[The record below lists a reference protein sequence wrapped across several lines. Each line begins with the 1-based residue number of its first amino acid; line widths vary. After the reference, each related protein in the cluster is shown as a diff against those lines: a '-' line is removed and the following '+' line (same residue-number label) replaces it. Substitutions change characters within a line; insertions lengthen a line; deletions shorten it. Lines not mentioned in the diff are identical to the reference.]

1 MAKNFDK
8 KEKLNEAGFVQRFAN
23 SPIFQTVSSK
33 LRDLS
38 NLGMKYGDMVVRQSK
53 AIGPTEAAFAAEGP
67 MPEDLLYTLAYADI
81 GQKKYTAYFDK
92 DYKSRRDFL
101 RKFAMNGEIE
111 FILDTICDEA
121 IVYDD
126 KNFFCKPD
134 TSNIEPYLDEKK
146 HAELADE
153 IHRTFK
159 KIYTYFHFND
169 SISAWQYFKQ
179 FMIDGFLAWE
189 IIYNEDST
197 KIIGF
202 KEIDPIS
209 IRPAVEKTENGWTQ
223 VWYQYED
230 SPQLSRKLT
239 DSQIIYLSYSKG
251 AFASRVSYTE
261 RLVRSFNLLRI
272 MENTRVIWNLMN
284 ATYRLKMIVPIGAKS
299 PQKAKESLAELMAMY
314 KEDIYLDYDSGELTI
329 NGKPSMQFYKNYM
342 MPSKA
347 GEMPDIQ
354 TIAAEGP
361 DLSKTDALKYF
372 YDKLKQDSKIPYSR
386 FMREE
391 GSSPTIVIGGEG
403 QDYDEIRFYKFI
415 NRLRSNFQEC
425 LLKPLW
431 LQLCL
436 DHPEI
441 KDDELIRANLGLRFY
456 KDNLF
461 ERLKTID
468 VMTKEMDFVNN
479 MASYMKDDDST
490 PFFSRRWL
498 LEKWTSLDLDDF
510 KQNEQHLADDLAKN
524 NAENTDTD
532 LNSF

>member
-1 MAKNFDK
+1 MAKLQRSDR
-8 KEKLNEAGFVQRFAN
+8 LNEAGFIQRF
-23 SPIFQTVSSK
+23 SGSSIFQTISDK

-38 NLGMKYGDMVVRQSK
+38 HLGMTYQDQVIKQSK
-53 AIGPTEAAFAAEGP
+53 AIGTTEAAFSAEGP
-67 MPEDLLYTLAYADI
+67 MPEDLLYTLSYSDISTRKYLAY
-81 GQKKYTAYFDK
+81 YDK

-121 IVYDD
+121 VVYDE
-126 KNFFCKPD
+126 KNFFCQPD
-134 TSNIEPYLDEKK
+134 TSNMEPYLDEKK
-146 HAELADE
+146 HKEIADD
-153 IHRTFK
+153 IHASFK
-159 KIYTYFHFND
+159 KIYTHFHFND
-169 SISAWQYFKQ
+169 STSAWHCFKQ

-189 IIYNEDST
+189 IIYNEDTT

-202 KEIDPIS
+202 KELDPTS
-209 IRPAVEKTENGWTQ
+209 LRPAVEKTSEGWTH

-230 SPQLSRKLT
+230 SPQLSRKLS
-239 DSQIIYLSYSKG
+239 DSQIIYMSYTKG

-284 ATYRLKMIVPIGAKS
+284 ATYRLKMIVPIGTKS

-314 KEDIYLDYDSGELTI
+314 KEDIYLDYDSGELTV

-347 GEMPDIQ
+347 GESPDIE
-354 TIAAEGP
+354 TIAGEGP
-361 DLSKTDALKYF
+361 DLSNTDTLKYF
-372 YDKLKQDSKIPYSR
+372 YDKLKQDSKLPYSR
-386 FMREE
+386 FLREE
-391 GSSPTIVIGGEG
+391 GSGSTIIIGGDG

-415 NRLRSNFQEC
+415 NRLRSNFQEI

-431 LQLCL
+431 IQICL

-441 KDDELIRANLGLRFY
+441 KNDELIKANLGIRFH

-461 ERLKTID
+461 EKMKTMD
-468 VMTKEMDFVNN
+468 VMTKEMDFINN
-479 MASYMKDDDST
+479 MGAFMKDDDST

-498 LEKWTSLDLDDF
+498 LTKFSSLDRDDY
-510 KQNEQHLADDLAKN
+510 KQNDQYFSDDVGAAVK
-524 NAENTDTD
+524 AGEDSD
-532 LNSF
+532 DM

>member
-1 MAKNFDK
+1 MAKKLYTRESGN
-8 KEKLNEAGFVQRFAN
+8 LNESGFVQRFAN
-23 SPIFQTVSSK
+23 SPVFQTVSDK

-38 NLGMKYGDMVVRQSK
+38 SLGMRYGDMVVKQSK
-53 AIGPTEAAFAAEGP
+53 SVGATEAAFAAEGP

-81 GQKKYTAYFDK
+81 GAKRMTAYFDK
-92 DYKSRRDFL
+92 DYRGRRDFL

-111 FILDTICDEA
+111 FILDTIADEG

-134 TSNIEPYLDEKK
+134 TTNVAVYLDDKK
-146 HAELADE
+146 KDDIVDS
-153 IHRTFK
+153 IHSSFK
-159 KIYTYFHFND
+159 KIYTYFHFGD
-169 SISAWQYFKQ
+169 TISAWQYFKQ
-179 FMIDGFLAWE
+179 FCIDGFLAWE
-189 IIYNEDST
+189 IIYNEEGN

-202 KEIDPIS
+202 KEIDPAS
-209 IRPAVEKTENGWTQ
+209 IRPAVEKTESGWTQ
-223 VWYQYED
+223 VWHQYEE
-230 SPQLSRKLT
+230 SPQLARKLS
-239 DSQIIYLSYSKG
+239 DAQIIYISYSKG

-284 ATYRLKMIVPIGAKS
+284 ATYRLKMIVPIGSKS

-314 KEDIYLDYDSGELTI
+314 KEDIYLDYDSGELSI

-347 GEMPDIQ
+347 GESPDIQ
-354 TIAAEGP
+354 TISAEGP

-372 YDKLKQDSKIPYSR
+372 YDKLKQDSKLPFSR

-391 GSSPTIVIGGEG
+391 GSSPTIIIGGDG

-431 LQLCL
+431 IQISL
-436 DHPEI
+436 DHPELR
-441 KDDELIRANLGLRFY
+441 DDELFRANLGLRFN

-461 ERLKTID
+461 ERLKTMD
-468 VMTKEMDFVNN
+468 VLTKEMDFVNN
-479 MASYMKDDDST
+479 MASYMDDTDSA

-498 LEKWTSLDLDDF
+498 VEKFMSLDRDDYS
-510 KQNEQHLADDLAKN
+510 QNTITKDDDVAKNADAADDAG
-524 NAENTDTD
+524 
-532 LNSF
+532 F

>member
-1 MAKNFDK
+1 MPNKYSVEN
-8 KEKLNEAGFVQRFAN
+8 LNESGFFSRFSG
-23 SPIFQTVSSK
+23 SPIFQTVSQK

-38 NLGMKYGDMVVRQSK
+38 NLGMSWQDMVVTQSK
-53 AIGPTEAAFAAEGP
+53 AIGSTEAAFSAEGP
-67 MPEDLLYTLAYADI
+67 MPEDLMYTLAYADI
-81 GQKKYTAYFDK
+81 GQKKYTAYYDK
-92 DYKSRRDFL
+92 DYKGRRDFL

-111 FILDTICDEA
+111 FILESICDEG

-134 TSNIEPYLDEKK
+134 TSNIAPYLNDKK
-146 HAELADE
+146 YEDVTDD
-153 IHRTFK
+153 IHETFK
-159 KIYTYFHFND
+159 KIYTYFHFAD
-169 SISAWQYFKQ
+169 SVSAWQYFKQ
-179 FMIDGFLAWE
+179 FLIDGFLAFE
-189 IIYNEDST
+189 IIYNEEQT

-202 KEIDPIS
+202 KEIDPVS
-209 IRPAVEKTENGWTQ
+209 IRPAVEKSESGWTQ
-223 VWYQYED
+223 VWFQYED
-230 SPQLSRKLT
+230 SPQMFRKLA

-299 PQKAKESLAELMAMY
+299 PQRAKESLAEFMSMY

-347 GEMPDIQ
+347 GEQPDIQ
-354 TIAAEGP
+354 TISAEGP

-372 YDKLKQDSKIPYSR
+372 YDKLKQDSKLPFSR

-391 GSSPTIVIGGEG
+391 GSSPTIIIGGDG

-415 NRLRSNFQEC
+415 NRLRSNFQEI

-431 LQLCL
+431 LQICL

-441 KDDELIRANLGLRFY
+441 KNDELIRANLGIQFH
-456 KDNLF
+456 KDNVF
-461 ERLKTID
+461 ERLKQID
-468 VMTKEMDFVNN
+468 VITKEMDFITN
-479 MASYMKDDDST
+479 MGSYMKDDDST

-498 LEKWTSLDLDDF
+498 LEKFTSLDRDDF
-510 KQNEQHLADDLAKN
+510 KQNTKYLSDDTASSEEVADAADD
-524 NAENTDTD
+524 
-532 LNSF
+532 SGF